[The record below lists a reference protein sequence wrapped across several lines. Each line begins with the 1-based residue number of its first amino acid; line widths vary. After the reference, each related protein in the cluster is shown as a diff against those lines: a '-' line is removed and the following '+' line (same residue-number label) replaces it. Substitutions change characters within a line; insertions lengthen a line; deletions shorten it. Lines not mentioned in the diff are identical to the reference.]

1 MAICCVVASE
11 SLLTYGTVRSGGI
24 PRSALHLTIPEQA
37 PTPHDSNTLLAAAM
51 PGPVVVVGGGISGLA
66 AAYALR
72 RAGVDVRLLESRDE
86 VGGVI
91 RSERIDGYLVESGPN
106 STLNSSLDVERMIE
120 EMGLAGE
127 RVFAAPAARRRYI
140 VRDGMPRPLPTSP
153 WAFATTPLWS
163 GRAKWRL
170 LMEPFSRRGPAR

>member
-1 MAICCVVASE
+1 MAICGVVASD

-72 RAGVDVRLLESRDE
+72 RAGVDVRLLESRNE

-91 RSERIDGYLVESGPN
+91 RSERGDGYLVESGPN
-106 STLNSSLDVERMIE
+106 STLNGSLDVERVIE
-120 EMGLAGE
+120 ELGLAGE
-127 RVFAAPAARRRYI
+127 RVFASPAARRRYI
-140 VRDGMPRPLPTSP
+140 VRDGTPQPLPTSP
-153 WAFATTPLWS
+153 WTFATTPLWS
-163 GRAKWRL
+163 GRAEGGL
-170 LMEPFSRRGPAR
+170 LLAPF